1 MNLNSI
7 SNYRRKATEMKH
19 KYIIT
24 NNAGEQIKGTM
35 EFDNFFEASIYLEGM
50 RFTGCTDCY
59 VHAV

>member
-1 MNLNSI
+1 
-7 SNYRRKATEMKH
+7 MKH

-50 RFTGCTDCY
+50 RFAGYTDCY